1 MITIEGDQGAC
12 AKSLILS
19 KMLTVGVWAPSW
31 SDGGLEWFPLA
42 TDRLLPTCLRSGKV
56 LMVLAWLGKGG
67 PGFERLARGPLGGSE
82 RLLARAVTAE

>member
-31 SDGGLEWFPLA
+31 SDGGLESFP
-42 TDRLLPTCLRSGKV
+42 
-56 LMVLAWLGKGG
+56 
-67 PGFERLARGPLGGSE
+67 
-82 RLLARAVTAE
+82 